1 MIADMTLQ
9 ELNEELKKENKQLK
23 KMCFS
28 LKQKLI
34 EIEIT
39 ARNNSLKSENEK
51 LVTNNERDILMQKLT
66 EITAQNNSLKAENEK
81 LVKKNE
87 QDIMERKATLD
98 LTDKTR
104 SLLSLVHRFQVE
116 TMAALVK
123 RKTLLDKNDS
133 KYKMMMEN
141 IGEALKERLVAVA
154 KEKEEFKMEQLAI
167 KSIRLSKKVLETGF
181 LWWP

>member
-9 ELNEELKKENKQLK
+9 ELNEELIKENKQLK

-39 ARNNSLKSENEK
+39 ARNNSLK
-51 LVTNNERDILMQKLT
+51 
-66 EITAQNNSLKAENEK
+66 AENEK

-98 LTDKTR
+98 LTDETR

>member
-39 ARNNSLKSENEK
+39 ARNNSLK
-51 LVTNNERDILMQKLT
+51 
-66 EITAQNNSLKAENEK
+66 AENEK

-98 LTDKTR
+98 LTDETR

-116 TMAALVK
+116 TITALVK

>member
-1 MIADMTLQ
+1 
-9 ELNEELKKENKQLK
+9 
-23 KMCFS
+23 
-28 LKQKLI
+28 
-34 EIEIT
+34 
-39 ARNNSLKSENEK
+39 
-51 LVTNNERDILMQKLT
+51 
-66 EITAQNNSLKAENEK
+66 
-81 LVKKNE
+81 
-87 QDIMERKATLD
+87 MERKATLD
-98 LTDKTR
+98 LTDETR

-123 RKTLLDKNDS
+123 RKMLLDKNDS